1 MTYGNIVKER
11 RLALKLTQRQL
22 SKMTGVSNTY
32 ISEIESNN
40 KLPSTKTAN
49 RLHSVLDVKIPEP
62 VSVVNSEDT
71 RKHNHY
77 FIDVRGLDYIDPY
90 MIAYLYNI
98 DDPSGAT
105 QHALKKLLVPGKRGH
120 KDVDTDLSNVI
131 DTSNRLLE
139 IKQQLAERDFKPEEF
154 MSQYEVGDLW
164 LLKGTTECFMTLEV
178 SHDRIYLEPLKGNK
192 EVFPI
197 YFDNLHKHYLKVDS
211 RVGS

>member
-1 MTYGNIVKER
+1 MAYGNVIKER
-11 RLALKLTQRQL
+11 RLALKLTQKQL
-22 SKMTGVSNTY
+22 SELSGVSHSY
-32 ISEIESNN
+32 ICEIERNN
-40 KLPSTKTAN
+40 KLPSKKTAD
-49 RLHSVLDVKIPEP
+49 RLHNVLDVKETKEEP
-62 VSVVNSEDT
+62 NDS

-178 SHDRIYLEPLKGNK
+178 SHDRIYLESLKK
-192 EVFPI
+192 EDKGVFPI
-197 YFDNLHKHYLKVDS
+197 YFDSLHKYYLKVNS

>member
-11 RLALKLTQRQL
+11 RLALNLTQRQL

-49 RLHSVLDVKIPEP
+49 RLHSILDVKIPDP
-62 VSVVNSEDT
+62 VSEDT

-120 KDVDTDLSNVI
+120 KDVNTDLNNVV

-139 IKQQLAERDFKPEEF
+139 IKQQLAERDIKPKEDVP
-154 MSQYEVGDLW
+154 QYKEGDLW
-164 LLKGTTECFMTLEV
+164 LLKGTKECYKTVGV
-178 SHDRIYLEPLKGNK
+178 SHDRLYLEPLKGNK
-192 EVFPI
+192 EVFSI
-197 YFDNLHKHYLKVDS
+197 YFDSLHNHYSKVYS
-211 RVGS
+211 RTSS